1 MAFKHPGLLLWSTMI
16 KGSMKDSVDLKLD
29 MIGLVIS
36 GVGSCIICRV
46 SEF

>member
-1 MAFKHPGLLLWSTMI
+1 MVFKYLGLLLWFIMI

-36 GVGSCIICRV
+36 GVGLCIICRV
-46 SEF
+46 LEF